1 MDQTYDNDG
10 AKNQVAIKIKDEN
23 RTGVYSNA
31 VTVNVNQNDVVLDF
45 GYIIPGLNPMTI
57 DVVSRV
63 NLSHRTAEN
72 FLRILQD
79 SLLDY
84 RNAVKKSQEN
94 N

>member
-1 MDQTYDNDG
+1 MEQQEANNESV
-10 AKNQVAIKIKDEN
+10 KKQVNIKIKDEN

-45 GYIIPGLNPMTI
+45 GYIVPGMTPMTI

-63 NLSHRTAEN
+63 TMGHRTAEH
-72 FLRILQD
+72 FMKILQD

-84 RNAVKKSQEN
+84 RNAVKKNEGN
-94 N
+94 